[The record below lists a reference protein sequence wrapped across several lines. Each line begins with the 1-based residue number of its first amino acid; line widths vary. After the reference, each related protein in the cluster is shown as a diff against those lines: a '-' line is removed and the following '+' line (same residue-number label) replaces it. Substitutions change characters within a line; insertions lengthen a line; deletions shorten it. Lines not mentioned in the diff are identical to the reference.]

1 MIFITT
7 LNKRS
12 PDLAS
17 ALIIH
22 YPEGYD
28 APKSGE
34 DVTVLGFIMGK
45 VIPGKE
51 VSPTQALVI
60 FPTRVAM
67 DSRDSTRLRLFN
79 NNSIST

>member
-28 APKSGE
+28 DPKSGE
-34 DVTVLGFIMGK
+34 DVTVLGFKLGK
-45 VIPGKE
+45 AIPGKD
-51 VSPTQALVI
+51 VSP
-60 FPTRVAM
+60 
-67 DSRDSTRLRLFN
+67 S
-79 NNSIST
+79 